1 MRTTE
6 KAFWALAILLCVVVV
21 GFLSG
26 IRLVDQGE
34 VCAVATWGKITHTA
48 SPGFTWRW
56 PLVQFYHCY
65 STRAVVYETS
75 DNVEESDADYK
86 DFVVE
91 ANTTDGQQ
99 IGVKF
104 SISIHINE
112 DDSTWVYTNVGKDMP
127 EVIER
132 VVKFYS
138 RSVVRLTMQEY
149 QADQLYTG
157 DVFEV
162 QSEIEQQLNDLF
174 EENHVVLNAF
184 VLRKIDFDPDYV
196 QTIEA
201 QQIAKEKIETA
212 QYDAKAAI
220 FTAQQT
226 VELSKGTAGAVV
238 EKAKGDAQAV
248 IINAEAEAKAIA
260 LRGQALE
267 KYPQILQLN
276 FIEMLQY
283 AQFMF
288 FPSDTITPFFPLP
301 PTTK

>member
-6 KAFWALAILLCVVVV
+6 KAFWALAVLLCVAVVV
-21 GFLSG
+21 FLSG
-26 IRLVDQGE
+26 IRIVDQGE
-34 VCAVATWGKITHTA
+34 VCAVTTWGKITHTV

-56 PLVQFYHCY
+56 PLVQFYRCY
-65 STRAVVYETS
+65 STRAVIYETS
-75 DNVEESDADYK
+75 DNVEESQADYK
-86 DFVVE
+86 DYVVE

-99 IGVKF
+99 IGVKY
-104 SISIHINE
+104 SISVHIKE
-112 DDSTWVYTNVGKDMP
+112 GDATYVYTNVGKDMS

-162 QSEIEQQLNDLF
+162 QSGIEQKLSELF
-174 EENHVVLNAF
+174 TENHVVLNAF
-184 VLRKIDFDPDYV
+184 VLRKIDFDADYV

-212 QYDAKAAI
+212 QYDAQAAV
-220 FTAQQT
+220 FSAQQT
-226 VELSKGTAGAVV
+226 IELATGTAGAKG
-238 EKAKGDAQAV
+238 EQAKGDAQAA

-267 KYPQILQLN
+267 QFPQVLQLN
-276 FIEMLQY
+276 FIEMLKF
-283 AQFMF
+283 ANFMF